1 MKTLT
6 SAALFVALLA
16 CAGFWGACSD
26 DDEPGVDLAVDLTVV
41 DLPGPGPDL
50 PGDTGALDAAGDLS
64 TADAPAG
71 DQTLDLPAAD
81 LATADLSVADA
92 GGDKGAG
99 CGAYTAVGCC
109 DGETL
114 KLCVSNKLVV
124 TDCAKAGKPKC
135 GWNLKWGWYACGSD
149 GSGDPS
155 GKSPKS
161 CLAKPP
167 DAAVGCGVITT
178 QGCCQGTTLRYCDNG
193 KLKISD
199 CSSSPKCG
207 WDAASKFYDCGT
219 SGGSDPAGK
228 HPISCTGTAVDAGA
242 VDAAADLAKPD
253 AGNACK
259 GISKD
264 GCCAGE
270 VLKFCDSGGNV
281 VSTDCAATKNPKC
294 GWDASYGWYNCGTAG
309 GADPAGK
316 LPKACP
322 GTVVPDA
329 ALPDKSVPDAAVPDK
344 AVPDQAGPTTPKIVI
359 TELMIDPKAVK
370 ADKGQ
375 WFEIHNAGA
384 TVVDLLGWTVSD
396 KKGKDQQKYTF
407 KSPAGKIPFKAGGYL
422 LVSTNQIQTTNG
434 KVPVDL
440 RVIAKWT
447 LDKGGDEIYLHDAKG
462 LLVDKVEYKGGPKD
476 WKIPAGA
483 TLSLKSV
490 TADNNAFKSWCVES
504 KQWCATCDRG
514 TPKKKPGCN

>member
-1 MKTLT
+1 MKTFT
-6 SAALFVALLA
+6 SAALTVALLA
-16 CAGFWGACSD
+16 CVVFSGACSD
-26 DDEPGVDLAVDLTVV
+26 DDEPGADLAVDLPAV
-41 DLPGPGPDL
+41 DLPGQVPDL
-50 PGDTGALDAAGDLS
+50 PGDRGAPDGAGDLPG
-64 TADAPAG
+64 ADAPAA
-71 DQTLDLPAAD
+71 DQTLDLPAVD
-81 LATADLSVADA
+81 LGAADLSTVADA

-99 CGAYTAVGCC
+99 CGTHTAVGCC

-135 GWNLKWGWYACGSD
+135 GWNLKWGWYACGTD
-149 GSGDPS
+149 GKADPA
-155 GKSPKS
+155 GKSAKS
-161 CLAKPP
+161 CTATAP
-167 DAAVGCGVITT
+167 DAAVGCGAITT
-178 QGCCQGTTLRYCDNG
+178 QGCCQGKTLKYCDSG

-219 SGGSDPAGK
+219 GGGADPAGK
-228 HPISCTGTAVDAGA
+228 HPLSCSGKPVDAGV
-242 VDAAADLAKPD
+242 VDAAAPKPD
-253 AGNACK
+253 AGNTCK

-281 VSTDCAATKNPKC
+281 VSTDCTATKSPKC

-309 GADPAGK
+309 GADPSGK
-316 LPKACP
+316 VLKACP
-322 GTVVPDA
+322 GTVVPDMA
-329 ALPDKSVPDAAVPDK
+329 LPDVALPDKAL
-344 AVPDQAGPTTPKIVI
+344 PDQAAPTAPKIVI

-384 TVVDLLGWTVSD
+384 VVVDLQGWTVSD
-396 KKGKDQQKYTF
+396 KKGKGQQKYTF

-422 LVSTNQIQTTNG
+422 LVSINQNQGTNG

-447 LDKGGDEIYLHDAKG
+447 LDKKGDEIYLHDAKG
-462 LLVDKVEYKGGPKD
+462 KLVDKVEIKGGPKG

-514 TPKKKPGCN
+514 TPKKKPACQ